1 MDKTFI
7 ETFRIHLF
15 TLVTDGHITGLTDF
29 KACCIGYENE
39 DLFGRQLLLVL
50 VFV

>member
-15 TLVTDGHITGLTDF
+15 TLVTDGHITGLADF
-29 KACCIGYENE
+29 KACCIGHENE
-39 DLFGRQLLLVL
+39 D
-50 VFV
+50 